1 MKNRTPIW
9 QQKILKPAALLLSI
23 PAFYLALAGVGPLYR
38 SVGSGLYVV
47 VAALVGADLLRRDK
61 MKNWREGA
69 VILDGVI
76 FLGAAL
82 SIWPSN
88 PPWPM
93 LEWVLRMGYCA
104 IVFFRL
110 LMLSGKY
117 VVSCRLLHV
126 VAFAIAVL
134 AVAGTGFLWLEPRV
148 HTYADG
154 VWLAFITGATV
165 GYGDLVP
172 STPASRI
179 FAAFIVLLG
188 YALFS
193 VVTANISAMLVGED
207 EQRLERELHADMR
220 MLRKEI
226 SLLHKELNSPH
237 AEQRGNDLENADKK
251 LKRV

>member
-1 MKNRTPIW
+1 MKNSPLVW
-9 QQKILKPAALLLSI
+9 QEKFLMPAALLLSI
-23 PAFYLALAGVGPLYR
+23 PAFYLILAGWEPLYR
-38 SVGSGLYVV
+38 NIGSVLYLL
-47 VAALVGADLLRRDK
+47 VAAMAGADLLSRNKTR
-61 MKNWREGA
+61 NWRDSA
-69 VILDGVI
+69 TMLDWAI
-76 FLGAAL
+76 FLGAIF

-88 PPWPM
+88 PPWSM
-93 LEWVLRMGYCA
+93 LEWVLRMVYCA
-104 IVFFRL
+104 IVFSRL
-110 LMLSGKY
+110 VMFSAKFVL
-117 VVSCRLLHV
+117 SCRLLHV
-126 VAFAIAVL
+126 VAFAVAVL
-134 AVAGTGFLWLEPRV
+134 AVAGAVFLWLEPRV

-207 EQRLERELHADMR
+207 EKRLEHELHADMR

-226 SLLHKELNSPH
+226 SLLHKELNSSLVDS
-237 AEQRGNDLENADKK
+237 RGDDPKNADNQVE
-251 LKRV
+251 RV